1 MAVAMIFHDYFL
13 PCFWAFLACIGFCV
27 LFDIHGFGIILTS
40 LGGSLGW
47 LAYLLAGALGGNV
60 GFSAFIAGVV
70 IAAYAEIM
78 ARVRK
83 CPASGYLLIAF
94 FPLVPGAGLYYTM
107 KHYLA
112 NNNAA
117 FLEAGR
123 SALSMA
129 GGLALG
135 VLLVSSLMRM
145 HTNYTVSRR
154 RSN

>member
-1 MAVAMIFHDYFL
+1 MVQTILNDYFL
-13 PCFWAFLACIGFCV
+13 PCLWAFLACIGFCV
-27 LFDIHGFGIILTS
+27 LFDIHGIGIVLTS

-47 LAYLLAGALGGNV
+47 LCYLLCQAVGGGV
-60 GFSAFIAGVV
+60 GTSAFVAGIS

-78 ARVRK
+78 ARIRR

-107 KHYLA
+107 KYYLA
-112 NNNAA
+112 GDDAA
-117 FLEAGR
+117 FLASAR

-145 HTNYTVSRR
+145 HTSYAAHRKS
-154 RSN
+154 